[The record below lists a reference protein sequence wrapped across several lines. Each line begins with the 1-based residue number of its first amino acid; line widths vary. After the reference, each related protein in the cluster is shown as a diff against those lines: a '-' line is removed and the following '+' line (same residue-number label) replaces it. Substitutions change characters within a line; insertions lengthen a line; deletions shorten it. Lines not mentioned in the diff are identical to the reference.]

1 MTDESTPTGADDLAM
16 NEAAPVD
23 IGAEDAD
30 ANADAHA
37 GGDDPGDDGSDDQ
50 ALDAPGFS
58 IGTAGL
64 RDAIGAAAARVVPSR
79 SALRSDT
86 IAGLVGAIGRV
97 PDGMASALLA
107 GINPINGLYASAIG
121 PVVGGFLVA
130 APLLVV
136 TSTSAGALSG
146 GAAVDPLRGEER
158 ASALFLLIVLVG
170 IIQLLAGIL
179 RLGRLTHFVSHSVMV
194 GFLTGVA
201 SLIVLGQ
208 FGSITGTYPSGSNLQ
223 QAIEVVTHPLLIDP
237 VSLLL
242 GLVVIGITIA
252 PLKGGL
258 GKLAPLIAIAVP
270 AVLALVFNLDV
281 QTVEDVGDIPGGVP
295 LPAIPQ
301 LSLLTPSLVTG
312 ALAVAAIILVQGAG
326 VAESFPPSGG
336 KPSQPSREFIAQGAA
351 NATVGLFQGLPVGA
365 SVGQTALSV
374 SAGARTRW
382 AAILSGVF
390 MMLILLVFGPAVE
403 VVPMPAL
410 AGLLIVAGVTTIK
423 ADEFSVIWRTGLMSR
438 IVIVATFVATLL
450 LPIQV
455 AVAIGVLL
463 STVLYLNQ
471 ASTDVTVTE
480 LIELP
485 DGRIAERRPE
495 PHLASDRVTVLD
507 IQGSTFYA
515 GARTVAGLLPLP
527 EGAIRPVVVLRLR
540 GRTKVGATF
549 ISVIDRYAGR
559 LASVGGRLY
568 LSGVDEGV
576 RTTLIRSGK
585 LDLGGAVVVESMTP
599 IIGES
604 TLRALADANAWLVE
618 ARGSTDP
625 KAAGDARA

>member
-1 MTDESTPTGADDLAM
+1 MTDQPTPSGADDPARDGD
-16 NEAAPVD
+16 APVHAAD
-23 IGAEDAD
+23 GVAGADVVDDGDAD
-30 ANADAHA
+30 GN
-37 GGDDPGDDGSDDQ
+37 GE
-50 ALDAPGFS
+50 ALDEPGFS

-64 RDAIGAAAARVVPSR
+64 RDAIGAAAASVVPSR

-97 PDGMASALLA
+97 PDGMASAVLA
-107 GINPINGLYASAIG
+107 GMNPINGLYASAIG
-121 PVVGGFLVA
+121 PIVGGFLVA

-136 TSTSAGALSG
+136 TTTSAGALSG

-158 ASALFLLIVLVG
+158 ASALFLLILLVG
-170 IIQLLAGIL
+170 IFQVLAGIL

-201 SLIVLGQ
+201 TLIVLGQ
-208 FGSITGTYPSGSNLQ
+208 LGAITGTDPSGSNLQ
-223 QAIEVVTHPLLIDP
+223 QATEVVTHPGQIDP

-242 GLVVIGITIA
+242 GLIAIGIMIA
-252 PLKGGL
+252 PLAGGL
-258 GKLAPLIAIAVP
+258 RKVGPLVAIAVP
-270 AVLALVFNLDV
+270 AVLVLLLNLDV
-281 QTVEDVGDIPGGVP
+281 ETVADVGDIPGGLP

-301 LSLLTPSLVTG
+301 LNVLSPNLVTG

-336 KPSQPSREFIAQGAA
+336 KPSRPSREFVAQGAA
-351 NATVGLFQGLPVGA
+351 NTAVGLFQGLPVGA

-390 MMLILLVFGPAVE
+390 MLLILLVFGPAVE

-423 ADEFSVIWRTGLMSR
+423 ADEFLVIWRTGLMSR
-438 IVIVATFVATLL
+438 IAIVATFVATLL

-455 AVAIGVLL
+455 AVGLGVLL
-463 STVLYLNQ
+463 STLLYLNQ
-471 ASTDVTVTE
+471 ASMDVTVTE
-480 LIELP
+480 LVELP
-485 DGRIAERRPE
+485 DGRIEERRVE
-495 PHLASDRVTVLD
+495 PRLASERVTVLD

-515 GARTVAGLLPLP
+515 GARTVAGLLPAP
-527 EGAIRPVVVLRLR
+527 EGAVRPVVVLRLR

-549 ISVIDRYAGR
+549 ISVVDRYAGR
-559 LASVGGRLY
+559 LAAAGGRLY

-576 RTTLIRSGK
+576 RAILVRSGK
-585 LDLGGAVVVESMTP
+585 LDLGRDVVIDPMTP

-604 TLRALADANAWLVE
+604 TRRALAGANAWLLE
-618 ARGSTDP
+618 ARGSPGPGLAKGAD
-625 KAAGDARA
+625 G

>member
-1 MTDESTPTGADDLAM
+1 MTDQPTPTGSEEEEPLDD
-16 NEAAPVD
+16 EAL
-23 IGAEDAD
+23 EE
-30 ANADAHA
+30 
-37 GGDDPGDDGSDDQ
+37 
-50 ALDAPGFS
+50 PGFS

-64 RDAIGAAAARVVPSR
+64 RDAIGAAAASVVPNR
-79 SALRSDT
+79 STIRSDT
-86 IAGLVGAIGRV
+86 IAGIVGAIGRV
-97 PDGMASALLA
+97 PDGMASAVLA
-107 GINPINGLYASAIG
+107 GMNPINGLYASALG
-121 PVVGGFLVA
+121 PIVGGLLVA

-136 TSTSAGALSG
+136 TATSAGALSG

-170 IIQLLAGIL
+170 MFQLLLGIL

-208 FGSITGTYPSGSNLQ
+208 FGAITGTDPSGSNLL
-223 QAIEVVTHPLLIDP
+223 QAIEVVTHPGQIDL

-242 GLVVIGITIA
+242 GLLAIGIMIVPIT
-252 PLKGGL
+252 GGL
-258 GKLAPLIAIAVP
+258 RKIAPLIAIAVP
-270 AVLALVFNLDV
+270 AVLALLLSLDV
-281 QTVEDVGDIPGGVP
+281 ETVGDVGDIPGGIP

-336 KPSQPSREFIAQGAA
+336 KPTQPSREFVAQGAA
-351 NATVGLFQGLPVGA
+351 NTVVGLFQGLPVGA

-374 SAGARTRW
+374 SAGSRTRW

-390 MMLILLVFGPAVE
+390 MLLILVVLGPAVE

-410 AGLLIVAGVTTIK
+410 AGLLIVAGVTTIR
-423 ADEFSVIWRTGLMSR
+423 ADEFLVIWRTGLMSR
-438 IVIVATFVATLL
+438 IAIVTTFVATLL

-455 AVAIGVLL
+455 AVGIGVLL
-463 STVLYLNQ
+463 STLLYLNQ
-471 ASTDVTVTE
+471 ASLDVTVTE
-480 LIELP
+480 LVELP
-485 DGRIAERRPE
+485 DGRIEERRPP
-495 PHLASDRVTVLD
+495 PHLASERVTVLD

-515 GARTVAGLLPLP
+515 GARTVASLLPVP
-527 EGAIRPVVVLRLR
+527 EGAVRPVVVLRLR

-549 ISVIDRYAGR
+549 ISVLHRYAER
-559 LASVGGRLY
+559 LEAVGGRLY

-576 RTTLIRSGK
+576 RATLVRSGK
-585 LDLGGAVVVESMTP
+585 LDLGGVVVLKAVTP

-604 TLRALADANAWLVE
+604 TLEALADANAWLLE
-618 ARGSTDP
+618 ARGSADP
-625 KAAGDARA
+625 GTGRDPGA